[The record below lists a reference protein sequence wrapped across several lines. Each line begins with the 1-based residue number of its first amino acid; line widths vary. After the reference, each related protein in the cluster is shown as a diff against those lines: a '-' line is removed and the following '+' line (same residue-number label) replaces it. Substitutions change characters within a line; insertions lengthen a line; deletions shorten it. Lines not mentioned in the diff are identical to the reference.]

1 MYLGDIDITMDEL
14 TQAYLDY
21 LIIEKGLSH
30 NTIMSYS
37 EDLARF
43 LNFLEKNKIDRV
55 QGVDT
60 TTIFAWLIDLAK
72 NGLSAKSRARHLI
85 SIRGFFKFLLNEKII
100 SANPLKNVDIP
111 KTGLSLPKFL
121 TVQEVSDL
129 LDAPDIGKPRELRN
143 SAMMEIMYGSG
154 LRVSE
159 LMMVKLQ
166 DINLDAN
173 FVRVMGKGSRE
184 RIVPFGS
191 HAAIITRKWIKEGRP
206 LLLNGISTPYLF
218 FARGGKPMTRQCFW
232 KILKGY
238 GALAKLSKNIT
249 PHTLRHSFATHLL
262 EGGADLRSVQ
272 TLLGHSDI
280 STTQIYTHI
289 SRDYLIKMHQKYHPR
304 GS

>member
-1 MYLGDIDITMDEL
+1 MDEL
-14 TQAYLDY
+14 TQTYLDY

-30 NTIMSYS
+30 NTILSYS
-37 EDLARF
+37 EDLIRF
-43 LNFLEKNKIDRV
+43 LNFLEKNKIDTI

-60 TTIFAWLIDLAK
+60 TTILAWLIDLAK

-100 SANPLKNVDIP
+100 AANPLKNVDIP
-111 KTGLSLPKFL
+111 KTGLSLPKFM

-129 LDAPDIGKPRELRN
+129 LDVPDIRKPRELRN
-143 SAMMEIMYGSG
+143 AAMMEIMYGSG

-159 LMMVKLQ
+159 LIMLKLQ
-166 DINLDAN
+166 DINLDVN
-173 FVRVMGKGSRE
+173 FVRVMGKGSKE
-184 RIVPFGS
+184 RMVPFGS
-191 HAAIITRKWIKEGRP
+191 HAGNITQKWIKQGRP
-206 LLLNGISTPYLF
+206 ALLNGLSTPYLF
-218 FARGGKPMTRQCFW
+218 FARSGKPMTRQGFW
-232 KILKGY
+232 KILKKY
-238 GALAKLSKNIT
+238 GTLAKLSKNIT

-289 SRDYLIKMHQKYHPR
+289 SRDYLIKMHRQYHPR
-304 GS
+304 N